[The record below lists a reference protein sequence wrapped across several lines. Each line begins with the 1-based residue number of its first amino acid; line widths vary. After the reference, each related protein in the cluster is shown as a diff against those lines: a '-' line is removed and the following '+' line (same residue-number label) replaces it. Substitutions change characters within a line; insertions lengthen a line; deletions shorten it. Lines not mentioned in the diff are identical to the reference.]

1 MQLGTMTKTYQRD
14 TLEEIFQALVA
25 DGLHVAQLNLAS
37 DGMDTMPAGIDE
49 GRLLEIQRLA
59 KQYAIDICCLS
70 GTFNMIDPDEEAR
83 AEGCRRFDTLCAIA
97 KRLGAPVI
105 SLCTGSKN
113 PKSKWVWHDDND
125 SPQAWEDLLR
135 TTEKILKSAEK
146 HPVYLGVEI
155 EASNV
160 VNTPQRARKYMDAF
174 SGSRLKILM
183 DGANLFIPER
193 VAHMKE
199 TLDEAFALV
208 GRDIVLAHA
217 KDLASSAE
225 LAFVAAGE
233 GVLDFNRYLALLK
246 QYGYDGALIMHGLS
260 EAQVQ
265 SSARYL
271 LGMMQRTAG
280 GRMPRGRG

>member
-1 MQLGTMTKTYQRD
+1 MQLGTMTKTYRRD
-14 TLEEIFQALVA
+14 TLEEIFQALTA
-25 DGLHVAQLNLAS
+25 DGLNVTQMNLAS
-37 DGMDTMPAGIDE
+37 NGMETMPAKFDE
-49 GRLLEIQRLA
+49 ERVMEIRKLA
-59 KQYAIDICCLS
+59 ARYAIDICCLS
-70 GTFNMIDPDEEAR
+70 GTFNMIDPNAEAR

-97 KRLGAPVI
+97 KRLEIPVI

-125 SPQAWEDLLR
+125 SPEAWEDLLH
-135 TTEKILKSAEK
+135 TTEKILKSAER
-146 HPVYLGVEI
+146 HGVYLGVEI

-208 GRDIVLAHA
+208 GRDIVMAHA
-217 KDLASSAE
+217 KDLAGSAE

-233 GVLDFNRYLALLK
+233 GVLDFSRYLALLK
-246 QYGYDGALIMHGLS
+246 QYEYDGALIMHGLS
-260 EAQVQ
+260 EAQVP
-265 SSARYL
+265 SSADYL
-271 LGMMQRTAG
+271 RGML
-280 GRMPRGRG
+280 